1 MSNFNK
7 GIIIIMLYS
16 ALMIF
21 IGMAIGETVALD
33 SSEMEL
39 TNLSIERTKLS
50 IKILNL
56 ELLEQ

>member
-7 GIIIIMLYS
+7 GILIIIFYS
-16 ALMIF
+16 TLMIF
-21 IGMAIGETVALD
+21 IGMAIGEQVALD
-33 SSEMEL
+33 SSEVEL
-39 TNLSIERTKLS
+39 TDLSIERTELE